1 MGVHVDGIVAV
12 GDGVVDIDVD
22 PDSAAGGGLGGA
34 VDVDVDVV
42 LDGDVAC
49 VDGRGGVVIDISLDN
64 YDCLVQ
70 VEANQ
75 GGSGCVPG
83 RTIP

>member
-1 MGVHVDGIVAV
+1 MGVHVDGIVTV

-22 PDSAAGGGLGGA
+22 ADASCTAAGGLGGP

-64 YDCLVQ
+64 
-70 VEANQ
+70 
-75 GGSGCVPG
+75 
-83 RTIP
+83 

>member
-1 MGVHVDGIVAV
+1 MGVHVDGIVTV

-22 PDSAAGGGLGGA
+22 ADSPSASAAGGLGGP

-64 YDCLVQ
+64 
-70 VEANQ
+70 
-75 GGSGCVPG
+75 
-83 RTIP
+83 